1 MGADNQ
7 TEIFGHITLPS
18 GESVALDAHGFSTYI
33 KTNYI
38 SLDYIF
44 KQSFVDYMD
53 THVMRD
59 VRAKLLD
66 GMDEVSVEYVKNHE
80 RMVHY
85 VINANDCL
93 VKQQA
98 FWTDTD
104 RYLFK
109 RHDEWVAKGE
119 PAFLKQVNLEW
130 SSSYTNLYGMYD
142 VLPLLS
148 KVKKSELHDEVAA
161 NLKVEADSDDMVEVN
176 YQDRFNGKAVVDIG
190 GYIGD
195 TVILFRDLY
204 SLSKIYAFEP
214 QSGNYESMIK
224 TLSADVA
231 SGRVIPVKTGLGDK
245 SDTLRISGF
254 QGKVDATASVT
265 ADYNIPEFYEDVPVI
280 TFDSYVKEHQLEVG
294 VIKIDVEGF
303 EVEIVKGALDTI
315 KSQRP
320 LLVVAIYHNA
330 PEFYE
335 LKSYLEDLNLGYKF
349 CIRRST
355 LGSPSTDLVLIAYP
369 D

>member
-1 MGADNQ
+1 M
-7 TEIFGHITLPS
+7 
-18 GESVALDAHGFSTYI
+18 
-33 KTNYI
+33 
-38 SLDYIF
+38 
-44 KQSFVDYMD
+44 
-53 THVMRD
+53 
-59 VRAKLLD
+59 
-66 GMDEVSVEYVKNHE
+66 
-80 RMVHY
+80 
-85 VINANDCL
+85 
-93 VKQQA
+93 
-98 FWTDTD
+98 
-104 RYLFK
+104 
-109 RHDEWVAKGE
+109 
-119 PAFLKQVNLEW
+119 
-130 SSSYTNLYGMYD
+130 
-142 VLPLLS
+142 LPLLS

-161 NLKVEADSDDMVEVN
+161 NLKVEADSDGMVEVN
-176 YQDRFNGKAVVDIG
+176 YQERFNGKAVVDIG

-254 QGKVDATASVT
+254 QGKVDATATASVT